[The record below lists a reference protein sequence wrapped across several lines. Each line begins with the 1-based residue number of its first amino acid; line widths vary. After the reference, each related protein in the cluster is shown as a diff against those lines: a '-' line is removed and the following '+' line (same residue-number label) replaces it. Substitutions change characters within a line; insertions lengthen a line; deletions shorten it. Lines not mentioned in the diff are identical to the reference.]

1 MKIPYAFSVLRYV
14 HDPVTSEFANVGVA
28 LYAPEA
34 RYLGAMCT
42 AHYARLSKMFSQI
55 DGDHF
60 RQISKYIEGELQQ
73 LGRKLQTELQL
84 SQPPS
89 AIEDILKQVLPQD
102 DSSFQF
108 STIGAGLTTDPDT
121 TLRQLYDRYVEKY
134 SGRVQYPSRDDEE
147 VWTVFKR
154 PLEEKHVTAWLRPK
168 RITAPDYE
176 YEFKRARKNEV
187 WHAYEPISFDL
198 MEAGSILEK
207 ANNWMGR
214 LTNLAESTEE
224 FKPHLL
230 LGAPHDPK
238 LQTAFTKAQ
247 NILYKTHFR
256 PQLVRESEAEEFA
269 ESLSQ
274 EIRHYG
280 S

>member
-1 MKIPYAFSVLRYV
+1 MKIPYTFSVLRYV

-34 RYLGAMCT
+34 RYLGALCT
-42 AHYARLSKMFSQI
+42 SHYARLSRMFSQI

-60 RQISKYIEGELQQ
+60 RQISKYIESELQR
-73 LGRKLQTELQL
+73 LGRNLQTELHF
-84 SQPPS
+84 SQPPD
-89 AIEDILKQVLPQD
+89 AIEEILRRVLPHD

-134 SGRVQYPSRDDEE
+134 TGRVQYPSRDDEE
-147 VWTVFKR
+147 VWTVFKK
-154 PLEEKHVTAWLRPK
+154 PLEEKQVTPWLRPK
-168 RITAPDYE
+168 KITAPDYE

-214 LTNLAESTEE
+214 LTNLAESAEE

-230 LGAPHDPK
+230 LGAPNDPK
-238 LQTAFTKAQ
+238 LQTAFGKAQ
-247 NILYKTHFR
+247 NILYKTRFK

-269 ESLSQ
+269 ECLSQ
-274 EIRHYG
+274 EIKQHGR
-280 S
+280 

>member
-1 MKIPYAFSVLRYV
+1 MKIPYTFSVLRYV

-34 RYLGAMCT
+34 RYLSALCT
-42 AHYARLSKMFSQI
+42 VHYARLSKMFSQI

-60 RQISKYIEGELQQ
+60 RQISKYIESELQR
-73 LGRKLQTELQL
+73 LGRNMQTELRF
-84 SQPPS
+84 SPPPA

-102 DSSFQF
+102 DSGFQF
-108 STIGAGLTTDPDT
+108 STIGAGLTADPEA

-134 SGRVQYPSRDDEE
+134 TGRVQYPSRDDEE
-147 VWTVFKR
+147 VWTVFKK
-154 PLEEKHVTAWLRPK
+154 PLEEKQVTPWLRPK
-168 RITAPDYE
+168 KITAPDYE

-187 WHAYEPISFDL
+187 WHAYEAISFDL
-198 MEAGSILEK
+198 MEAGTILDK

-214 LTNLAESTEE
+214 LTNLAESSEE

-230 LGAPHDPK
+230 LGAPNDPK
-238 LQTAFTKAQ
+238 LQTAFAKAQ
-247 NILYKTHFR
+247 NILYKTHAR

-274 EIRHYG
+274 EIKQHG